1 MGMDFLKTIA
11 EVKQKQVE
19 AAMRAVPMTKVRD
32 AAEMRTDFRA
42 FAGPLMTV
50 ATDRVNIIAEI
61 KRASPSKG
69 LIRENVDPAAFARA
83 YEKGGAAA
91 ISVLTETRFFK
102 GSIEDLTAA
111 RNSQGLPVLRKD
123 FILSEYQVYE
133 SAAIGA
139 DAILLIV
146 RILASEQLG
155 DYMALA
161 GDLGMDVLVEVF
173 EDKELEAATK
183 AGAKLIGINNR
194 NLDSFETDM
203 ERASGMAARLA
214 DGMSAVAASGIKG
227 RKDIEAGMKAGLHNF
242 LVGESIMRS
251 DDPERFLKMLINGN
265 G

>member
-1 MGMDFLKTIA
+1 MGMDFLKTIID
-11 EVKQKQVE
+11 VKQKQVE
-19 AAMRAVPMTKVRD
+19 AAMKAVPMAKLRD
-32 AAEMRTDFRA
+32 AAETRTDFRD
-42 FAGPLMTV
+42 FAAPLMTGP
-50 ATDRVNIIAEI
+50 ADRINIIAEI

-69 LIRENVDPAAFARA
+69 MIRGDVDPAAFAMA

-102 GSIEDLTAA
+102 GSIEDLKAA
-111 RNSQGLPVLRKD
+111 RKAQGLPVLRKD

-146 RILASEQLG
+146 RILTPEQLR

-161 GDLGMDVLVEVF
+161 GELGMDILVEVF
-173 EDKELEAATK
+173 EGTELEAAAK

-203 ERASGMAARLA
+203 KRASGMAARLS
-214 DGMSAVAASGIKG
+214 DGMSAVAASGVTG
-227 RKDIEAGMKAGLHNF
+227 RLDIEAGMKAGLHNF
-242 LVGESIMRS
+242 LVGESIMRAEN
-251 DDPERFLKMLINGN
+251 PERFLKMLIHGN